1 MRRIIDLDSLE
12 EQQGSLKDCVLQ
24 DLDLRGLDGEKL
36 ARSAAGAVFLGCLFP
51 EGALA
56 RVSQAGAL
64 VLPRFPGLP
73 YNPYR
78 TRLYSWQELS
88 ADDLD
93 LRIYQHFLAHG
104 SHKPDVAEA
113 LAQRLHDHAIEE
125 AVREFLAA
133 GPRMVGIMG
142 GHSVPRDHPDYART
156 AELARQL
163 VFAGY
168 TVATGGGPGLME
180 AGNLGAYFGGR
191 SAAELEQALTIL
203 RADDDHYRPAIQ
215 VLERFPEGC
224 SSLAVP
230 TWFYGHEPSNV
241 FASAIAKF
249 FSNSLREDG
258 LLAMCLHGVIYARG
272 SAGTTQEIFQDAA
285 QNHYCTFGWYS
296 PMVFLGRQRYEQ
308 ETQLYA
314 TLKQLAGQQT
324 YASMMLLSD
333 SPEEVVAHLQRH
345 PPIPREP
352 TG

>member
-1 MRRIIDLDSLE
+1 MRRIIEVESVLEQTSL
-12 EQQGSLKDCVLQ
+12 QDCVLQ
-24 DLDLRGLDGEKL
+24 DLDLSGLDLERL
-36 ARSAAGAVFLGCLFP
+36 ARSAAGAVFLGCQLP
-51 EGALA
+51 DGGLA
-56 RVSQAGAL
+56 RLSEVGAL
-64 VLPRFPGLP
+64 VLPRLPGLP
-73 YNPYR
+73 FNPYR
-78 TRLYSWQELS
+78 TRLYSWQELRD
-88 ADDLD
+88 DDLD
-93 LRIYQHFLAHG
+93 LRIYQHFLARG
-104 SHKPDVAEA
+104 RSQPDVVEA
-113 LAQRLHDHAIEE
+113 LAERLHDHAIED
-125 AVREFLAA
+125 AVRQFLAG

-156 AELARQL
+156 AEVARRL
-163 VFAGY
+163 VQEGY

-180 AGNLGAYFGGR
+180 AGNLGAYLGNR

-258 LLAMCLHGVIYARG
+258 LLAMCLHGVIYSRG

-308 ETQLYA
+308 ETRLYE
-314 TLKQLAGQQT
+314 TLKQLAGTQT
-324 YASMMLLSD
+324 YASMLFLSD
-333 SPEEVVAHLQRH
+333 SPEEVVAHIVSH
-345 PPIPREP
+345 PPIPRKA
-352 TG
+352 GC